1 MENMDYST
9 AKEFAYENEPVF
21 KRIDIE
27 SVQLLDQSNMEINS
41 RQFMVEDGFV
51 KTLTKQIGLDDKSIR
66 QFSQNMSKE
75 ELRLVLNKS
84 FSNYFRKRSPLRA
97 NIIGDKKTKK
107 LFRLNRGEV
116 IPYSTIFDAVD
127 SVESQFNKIEAEI
140 DRGDVRLLMN
150 ESEEIHI
157 EGLIKEAFSP
167 NMLLNYSY
175 GESFGVAKVIERL
188 TCTNQI
194 TQVMA
199 QYGQMNLAKLNSPIS
214 IIKKLSNLKSN
225 NINNNYSQKVMK
237 LQGINASVE
246 EYEFVSRL
254 LTKYI
259 GKKDKEML
267 NTFLEKDRVE
277 YFINSE
283 YSGINSENL
292 IANDYAKN
300 QASVPLDYWF
310 LINSITDFASHNYRQ
325 LNNVDR
331 DMLKEKAFNL
341 LERVPDIKRIS
352 LN

>member
-1 MENMDYST
+1 MENMDYSI

-21 KRIDIE
+21 KRMDIE

-41 RQFMVEDGFV
+41 RSFMVEEGFV
-51 KTLTKQIGLDDKSIR
+51 KSLTKQIGLDDKSIR
-66 QFSQNMSKE
+66 QLSKNMSKE
-75 ELRLVLNKS
+75 EVRLVLNKS
-84 FSNYFRKRSPLRA
+84 FSNYFRNRNPLRA
-97 NIIGDKKTKK
+97 NIIGDKKSKK

-127 SVESQFNKIEAEI
+127 SVENQFNKIEAEV

-167 NMLLNYSY
+167 NMLLNYFY

-199 QYGQMNLAKLNSPIS
+199 QYGQMNLAMLNSPIS

-225 NINNNYSQKVMK
+225 NVNNNYSQKVMK
-237 LQGINASVE
+237 LQGINASVD
-246 EYEFVSRL
+246 EYEYVSRL
-254 LTKYI
+254 LTRHI
-259 GKKDKEML
+259 GKKDTEML
-267 NTFLEKDRVE
+267 NLFLQKDRIDR
-277 YFINSE
+277 YINSE
-283 YSGINSENL
+283 YSGIGNGSL
-292 IANDYAKN
+292 IANDYTKN
-300 QASVPLDYWF
+300 QSDVPLDYWF
-310 LINSITDFASHNYRQ
+310 LINSITDFASHNYRS
-325 LNNVDR
+325 LNNKER
-331 DMLKEKAFNL
+331 DVLKEKAFNL
-341 LERVPDIKRIS
+341 LERVPDMKRIS